1 MHGLRIA
8 VAGAGGRM
16 GQMLIE
22 ATLRDAQA
30 RLVGAF
36 DCADSPALGRNAGEM
51 VGLPSSVVVD
61 SDAEA
66 AISRASCLIDFT
78 RPEGTLQHLEFCRRH
93 GVAIVIGTTGFDGA
107 GKKAIS
113 RAASDIPIVFAP
125 NMSVGVNVVLRLLET
140 AAHILHDGYD
150 VEIVEAHHREKRD
163 DEREEAHNLRHA
175 LLHEIAPVRGGERFA
190 SRLVLHHRDRHHV
203 KRHRLRIDP
212 SVVLKPSVLVKYVQN
227 APVEADFNLN
237 VLLAN
242 VLWIGGSYRTQDA
255 IVGLVE
261 LQVSKKLR
269 IGYSYDFTTTEMK
282 NYSQGSHEIM
292 IGYDFGY
299 DIMKM
304 KTPRYF

>member
-150 VEIVEAHHREKRD
+150 VEIVEAHHRHKVDAPSGTALRMGEVIAQALARD
-163 DEREEAHNLRHA
+163 LGQCAVYARQGVTGERSPTSIGFAT
-175 LLHEIAPVRGGERFA
+175 VRGGDIVGDHNVMFCGLGERVEIGHKA
-190 SRLVLHHRDRHHV
+190 SSRLPYALGSLRAARFLADRTAGLFDMQDVLG
-203 KRHRLRIDP
+203 LR
-212 SVVLKPSVLVKYVQN
+212 
-227 APVEADFNLN
+227 
-237 VLLAN
+237 
-242 VLWIGGSYRTQDA
+242 
-255 IVGLVE
+255 
-261 LQVSKKLR
+261 
-269 IGYSYDFTTTEMK
+269 
-282 NYSQGSHEIM
+282 
-292 IGYDFGY
+292 
-299 DIMKM
+299 
-304 KTPRYF
+304 